1 MPRPPAKPTAPQGP
15 DSGLPAGPGLPPD
28 TDGLTREW
36 DSLAVRLDATP
47 FLRPGWISA
56 WWRAFG
62 AGRLEILTAGSSPRL
77 DAVLPVVQH
86 GATVTSPSNWHTPQ
100 YGLLEAGD
108 PSAAPLLDQ
117 LFAGRA
123 AQVSLGFLSST
134 GPDLPQLTAAA
145 ERAGYRVLVRPL
157 ARSPLVRIATDWDT
171 YERSLSGNLRRDV
184 GRCRRRLE
192 ELGRS
197 HLDVHQ
203 DTTGLA
209 EAFAIEHSGWKAQA
223 GSAIASQP
231 ETERFYTEIASWA
244 AAHGWLRL
252 IFLRLDGR
260 AIAFHL
266 ALEHRGAY
274 FPLKGGFDPE
284 FRALSPGKLII
295 HATLERAFTVGLER
309 YEFLG
314 AFDAYKRRWATDAYD
329 RLLFQAFS
337 SAPSGRVR
345 RAAFVYGRPLAKRAL
360 SALGSRAGNTA
371 DQPQ

>member
-1 MPRPPAKPTAPQGP
+1 MA
-15 DSGLPAGPGLPPD
+15 PD
-28 TDGLTREW
+28 TDGLTPAW
-36 DSLAVRLDATP
+36 DSLAARLDATP
-47 FLRPGWISA
+47 FLRRGWISA

-62 AGRLEILTAGSSPRL
+62 AGRLEILTAGSSARL
-77 DAVLPVVQH
+77 DAVLPVVQR
-86 GATVTSPSNWHTPQ
+86 GATFSSPSNWHTPQ
-100 YGLLEAGD
+100 YGLLEAGS
-108 PSAAPLLDQ
+108 PSAATLLDR
-117 LFAGRA
+117 LFARRA
-123 AQVSLGFLSST
+123 PQVSLGFLSST
-134 GPDLPQLTAAA
+134 GTDVPQLTAAA

-157 ARSPLVRIATDWDT
+157 ARSSLVRIATDWDT

-184 GRCRRRLE
+184 GRCRRRLG

-197 HLDVHQ
+197 ELDVHE
-203 DTTGLA
+203 DTAGLA
-209 EAFAIEHSGWKAQA
+209 EAFAIEQSGWKAEA
-223 GSAIASQP
+223 GSAIASHP
-231 ETERFYTEIASWA
+231 ETESFYTEIASWA
-244 AAHGWLRL
+244 AENGWLRL

-284 FRALSPGKLII
+284 FRAFSPGKLII
-295 HATLERAFTVGLER
+295 HATLERAFTLGLER

-337 SAPSGRVR
+337 SRPSGRVR

-360 SALGSRAGNTA
+360 AALGSRAGNTA
-371 DQPQ
+371 DQAE